1 MIALRSNEEGALS
14 TGPKTRA
21 VPTTVR
27 FKPEALKLIQAAATE
42 LGEPTSYF
50 IREAAIV
57 RAFLTLDHPTATEV
71 RRSINALFE
80 HEAVQDLANTRR

>member
-1 MIALRSNEEGALS
+1 MPN
-14 TGPKTRA
+14 RA

-27 FKPEALKLIQAAATE
+27 FKPEALKLVQTAAAE

-57 RAFLTLDHPTATEV
+57 RAFLTLDHPTAAQV
-71 RRSINALFE
+71 RLAINALFE
-80 HEAVQDLANTRR
+80 HEAVQDLANTRRAEATPRA